1 MHERP
6 LPCQPQHH
14 TTRQPPQQHAIHHT
28 SPNWRSS
35 VGFEVLTP
43 AELAHLAAKCLGS
56 QERRQVI
63 APLEAP
69 LATHH
74 SELTVHLLIWVQ
86 PMRRKTPTCPCP
98 NIQNRAGSTAAA
110 QTMTLHACEFTAL
123 GSIPRAPCESCMH
136 ACIRIAWQHKPTSHI
151 PNHLLLPSC
160 WHGAARSCSQ
170 PHECCSLA
178 SQPCKQGKKYKK
190 E

>member
-1 MHERP
+1 M
-6 LPCQPQHH
+6 
-14 TTRQPPQQHAIHHT
+14 
-28 SPNWRSS
+28 
-35 VGFEVLTP
+35 LTP